1 MEQFLDPQQQGFWLL
16 VQEGQLWLPGGEL
29 PHGEASSW
37 GFAGQ
42 LAQAVGQWQ
51 GQTLYLL
58 MTEDIPAKPASERGS
73 LRSLLAQPE
82 ALFQLVGRAVQ
93 LAHFQR
99 SHRFCGFCAA
109 PLQKVPTQ
117 WAMQCSACAQT
128 VYPVIAPCVIVAV
141 RRGHQ
146 ILLAQQPRH
155 QGNMHTVLAG
165 FVEPGETLEQAVARE
180 VREETGIEIEHIRYI
195 KSQPWPF
202 PNSLM
207 AAFVAEYAGGELCV
221 DHQELVSADW
231 FSPEALPPLPP
242 VGTVARH
249 LINLTLPLCQQAQV
263 TAAADNQ

>member
-16 VQEGQLWLPGGEL
+16 MQAGQLWLPHGEL
-29 PHGEASSW
+29 PSGDAAAW
-37 GFAGQ
+37 GLTGQ
-42 LAQAVGQWQ
+42 PAQPVGQWQ

-58 MTEDIPAKPASERGS
+58 TANDKPANELGS
-73 LRSLLAQPE
+73 LRSLLALPE
-82 ALFQLVGRAVQ
+82 GLFQLVGRAVQ
-93 LAHFQR
+93 LAHFQH

-117 WAMQCSACAQT
+117 WAMQCSGCAQI
-128 VYPVIAPCVIVAV
+128 VYPVIAPCVIVAI

-146 ILLAQQPRH
+146 ILLAQHLRH

-180 VREETGIEIEHIRYI
+180 VREETGIEIDNICYI

-221 DHQELVSADW
+221 DHRELVSANW
-231 FSPEALPPLPP
+231 FSPETLPPLPP
-242 VGTVARH
+242 LGTVARH
-249 LINLTLPLCQQAQV
+249 LINLTLPLCQQALAV
-263 TAAADNQ
+263 DNQ